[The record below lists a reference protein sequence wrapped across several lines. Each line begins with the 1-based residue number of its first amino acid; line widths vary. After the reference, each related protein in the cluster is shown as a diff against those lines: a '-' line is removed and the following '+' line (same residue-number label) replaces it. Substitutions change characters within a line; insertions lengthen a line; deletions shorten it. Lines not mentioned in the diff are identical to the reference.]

1 MYSLHGVIENNQGG
15 LTAGEHYGHGGVGRV
30 LHASALGKDREK
42 HTEVSGCECNT
53 HTQGGRGQQEIKCGA
68 FLCSVPVGLH
78 TAGAISSSGCS
89 MLNTVG
95 RGSL

>member
-1 MYSLHGVIENNQGG
+1 MHSLHGVIENNQRG
-15 LTAGEHYGHGGVGRV
+15 LTAGEHYRHGGVGRI
-30 LHASALGKDREK
+30 LHASALEKDRGK
-42 HTEVSGCECNT
+42 YMVASGRKEEE
-53 HTQGGRGQQEIKCGA
+53 EIKCGA

-95 RGSL
+95 RGSLCK